1 MFFPTFDFNIL
12 LHRNI
17 IVAMIIKKNNSY
29 QEFTL
34 QATLQPI
41 VKATG
46 TTENPAQENKQE
58 AN

>member
-29 QEFTL
+29 IGGIIINL
-34 QATLQPI
+34 
-41 VKATG
+41 
-46 TTENPAQENKQE
+46 
-58 AN
+58 